1 MTLDRREIVSI
12 DIPVP
17 LATVWEHLRDPQL
30 IRRWYGWDDPGLDA
44 EIHRVFLDRHIEEHV
59 FEGDKVFEQRP
70 VEGRR
75 IEGDT
80 TTRLLSWPH
89 HKGDVVA
96 VRSTVHEPGHTH
108 FIVTRPSHDGRS
120 HYDGVRDE
128 GDERWIASAHQLRFA
143 LTVQPGQERRTLS
156 VFGLDAGER
165 TDRLIDRAGLH
176 GIRGVP
182 VGGHVQARRPDGT
195 LLGGTLVY
203 KEAQQFGLTLH
214 GITESFLVIFET
226 PVASHPPHGT
236 VGAVLNTFGLDESTF
251 EQVRER
257 WSGWWRR
264 SLPHGETAVGV

>member
-1 MTLDRREIVSI
+1 MTSDRREIVSI

-17 LATVWEHLRDPQL
+17 MATVWEHLRDPQL
-30 IRRWYGWDDPGLDA
+30 IHRWYGWDDPGLDD
-44 EIHRVFLDRHIEEHV
+44 EIHRVFLDRSIEEHV
-59 FEGDKVFEQRP
+59 FEGDKVVQERP

-80 TTRLLSWPH
+80 TTRLLSWPNR
-89 HKGDVVA
+89 KGDVVA

-120 HYDGVRDE
+120 TYDGVRDE
-128 GDERWIASAHQLRFA
+128 IDEHWIASAQQLKFA

-156 VFGLDAGER
+156 VFGLDAGDR
-165 TDRLIDRAGLH
+165 HDRLLDRAGLR
-176 GIRGVP
+176 GIHGVP
-182 VGGHVQARRPDGT
+182 LGGHVQARRPDGT

-203 KEAQQFGLTLH
+203 KEDQQFGLALH

-226 PVASHPPHGT
+226 PVASRPPHGT
-236 VGAVLNTFGLDESTF
+236 VGAVLSVYGLDDGTF

-257 WSGWWRR
+257 WSGWWRG
-264 SLPHGETAVGV
+264 SLPSGQAAVGM